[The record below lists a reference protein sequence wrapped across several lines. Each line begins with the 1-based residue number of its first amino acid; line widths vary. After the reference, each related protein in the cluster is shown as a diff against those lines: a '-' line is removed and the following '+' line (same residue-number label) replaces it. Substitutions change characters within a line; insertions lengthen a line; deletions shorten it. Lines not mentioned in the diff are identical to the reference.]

1 MWQIETS
8 HHFYHTKWSHL
19 NITTLKTCINCLLYM
34 FSALLQDRCC
44 QHQPLKRST
53 RWTLQPDWCP
63 AGTWRWSW
71 RHACFMSISFLCVS
85 RQSFQLLYVCV
96 CVLSAPPGTRT
107 TVSVPFLGELYYQ
120 GCVMAS
126 CYFPLFTVDAVCHW
140 GISLAHRHAGCCGLP
155 DPVMKAFRCL
165 ETYHFPQ
172 LCIPKLHS
180 DETCLYHSHDNL
192 DISVISTWKH
202 KLYFL
207 SMCKFE
213 GQLLWRENPT

>member
-1 MWQIETS
+1 MVTFEHNYFKEMYKLPIIHVLGSVTRPLLSASAFKTQYPLNPAAWLVPSWDLALELTPCM
-8 HHFYHTKWSHL
+8 FYEHL
-19 NITTLKTCINCLLYM
+19 IPLRLQAK
-34 FSALLQDRCC
+34 FSVALC
-44 QHQPLKRST
+44 
-53 RWTLQPDWCP
+53 
-63 AGTWRWSW
+63 
-71 RHACFMSISFLCVS
+71 
-85 RQSFQLLYVCV
+85 VCV

-126 CYFPLFTVDAVCHW
+126 CYFPPFTVDAVCHW